1 MCIRD
6 RIKEIDDRG
15 GALECVKSGYQQ
27 KLIHESAWANLQELE
42 TGELSVIGVN
52 VHIDDD
58 ESSGVRGQKIDVEA
72 VSGQIE
78 SLQSHRSTRSAEVVS
93 ESLLLLREACDGPQN
108 VMEPLIEAV
117 KAGATVGEVN
127 GVMREAFGTWMSP
140 SGV

>member
-1 MCIRD
+1 M
-6 RIKEIDDRG
+6 
-15 GALECVKSGYQQ
+15 
-27 KLIHESAWANLQELE
+27 
-42 TGELSVIGVN
+42 N
-52 VHIDDD
+52 VHIDEE
-58 ESSGVRGQKIDVEA
+58 ESSEARGQKLDA
-72 VSGQIE
+72 GDVSGQIE